1 VSALATAPPELFPHA
16 PRARPA
22 EHGSGAPG
30 GPLTLEERLELELG
44 AALSGRAAACP
55 ACGGRMTRAGEAEAC
70 CGDCGTT
77 LS

>member
-1 VSALATAPPELFPHA
+1 VSALATAPLFAA
-16 PRARPA
+16 PTAVEEALR
-22 EHGSGAPG
+22 G

-55 ACGGRMTRAGEAEAC
+55 ACAGPMTRAGEAEAR
-70 CGDCGTT
+70 CGDCGTA

>member
-1 VSALATAPPELFPHA
+1 MSALATAPLELLPHA

-22 EHGSGAPG
+22 DSGSGATG

-55 ACGGRMTRAGEAEAC
+55 ACAGPMTRAGEAEAR